1 MMNERENELRVREE
15 KLKGDDEKF
24 KQVQQKRAQ
33 DKQEELFRID
43 IERELEKKDK
53 TGETLRKKM
62 VRILCSTD
70 GQMEQEDIDRRLQQI
85 EIKQQ

>member
-15 KLKGDDEKF
+15 KLKRDDEKF
-24 KQVQQKRAQ
+24 KQLQQKRAQ

>member
-43 IERELEKKDK
+43 IERELEQKDK

-70 GQMEQEDIDRRLQQI
+70 GQMEQEEIDRRLQQI